1 MGFLVPILM
10 CLAFIFVWICLTK
23 GILALDKRLMKKSL
37 IRSKRLDM
45 KSTAALLSLYLGKK
59 TGKIFLYDRW
69 FPKRSPKGTVYESI
83 PCILLF
89 GKKIF
94 VLEICQLPGMF
105 QNTDREMWNVTPPAE
120 YTKKKE
126 IQIKNP
132 LLPAKDRAAVLTEL
146 FGAVKCPFEVSV
158 EPMVILTDKEHKLA
172 LPGQK
177 GLYTVKEALS
187 YLSSFAPKT
196 KQECE
201 RIKRANTMIF
211 GIFGR
216 YSLSRRQA
224 IAKNNKMRTK
234 KK

>member
-23 GILALDKRLMKKSL
+23 WLLALDKRLIKKSL
-37 IRSKRLDM
+37 IRSNRLDM
-45 KSTAALLSLYLGKK
+45 KSTAALLSLYFGEK

-83 PCILLF
+83 PCILAF

-94 VLEICQLPGMF
+94 VLEICHLPGLF
-105 QNTDREMWNVTPPAE
+105 QNTDREMWNVTPAAD

-132 LLPAKDRAAVLTEL
+132 LLSSKERAALLTAL
-146 FGAVKCPFEVSV
+146 FGAVKCPFEVSI
-158 EPMVILTDKEHKLA
+158 ESMVIFTDKEHKLA

-177 GLYTVKEALS
+177 GLYTVKEAIS
-187 YLSSFAPKT
+187 YLSGFAPKT
-196 KQECE
+196 KAE
-201 RIKRANTMIF
+201 RERMKKANTVIF

-216 YSLSRRQA
+216 YSLARRQA
-224 IAKNNKMRTK
+224 IVKNNKMRK
-234 KK
+234 KKK

>member
-1 MGFLVPILM
+1 MGFIVPILM
-10 CLAFIFVWICLTK
+10 CVAFIFVWVCLTK
-23 GILALDKRLMKKSL
+23 GLLALDKRLMKKSL
-37 IRSKRLDM
+37 TRSKRLDM
-45 KSTAALLSLYLGKK
+45 KSTAALLSLYFGEK

-69 FPKRSPKGTVYESI
+69 FPKRSPKGTVYESV

-94 VLEICQLPGMF
+94 VLEICHLPGLF
-105 QNTDREMWNVTPPAE
+105 QNTDRETWSVTPPAE

-132 LLPAKDRAAVLTEL
+132 LLLAKGRAELLTEL
-146 FGAVKCPFEVSV
+146 LGTVKCPFEISA
-158 EPMVILTDKEHKLA
+158 EPMVIFTDKDHKLA
-172 LPGQK
+172 LPVQK
-177 GLYTVKEALS
+177 GLYTVKEATAFLS
-187 YLSSFAPKT
+187 GFAPKT
-196 KQECE
+196 KQECA
-201 RIKRANTMIF
+201 RVKRANKIIF